1 MAVPQL
7 FHRIELM
14 NLTTNIEVLSIEP
27 FIVDTTGWPFGLT
40 RLRPGARV
48 IKTQTPGLTPRF
60 QVVLEASG

>member
-1 MAVPQL
+1 
-7 FHRIELM
+7 M